1 MTPAR
6 TRTPAPRTPATGSPA
21 RLEVSITPGRGPGTL
36 AGRLAAG
43 PARSGRLIARLDPRR
58 APGWVQALL
67 VLAASRV
74 LVWYVGYRAASL
86 AAPHADGT
94 PWGYLEIANNWD
106 GTWYQRVAAQG
117 YPDLLPYDAT
127 GAVAPS
133 TWAFYPLFPW
143 LVRFVT
149 QATGLSWTPAATVV
163 ALACSAGTVVVIRS
177 LLARP
182 AGPKV
187 AIWAVALLC
196 FFPAAAVL
204 QLPYAESTAILLL
217 ASVFWM
223 LQRRRY
229 LTAVPLLLLVGLA
242 RPIAVPLAAVL
253 VLHLLRELWATRS
266 LTACVRPLAACVAA
280 VIAAVEWPLIAWSRT
295 GVRDAYT
302 LTMAAW
308 RTPRRVVPFRPW
320 WDASQL
326 FLGHVIG
333 PTLLLAAIA
342 GLAWWLTRPSARLIG
357 PDLRAWCACYGV
369 YLLAVLDSFTS
380 LPRYLLPM
388 FPLGALLAASARS
401 RAFRLA
407 VTAAF
412 AVLLVIWMLAVWRSR
427 IWAP

>member
-1 MTPAR
+1 MTPAI
-6 TRTPAPRTPATGSPA
+6 TPAIASTPD
-21 RLEVSITPGRGPGTL
+21 RLEVSTTTPGRSIGTI
-36 AGRLAAG
+36 AGRLATG
-43 PARSGRLIARLDPRR
+43 PARSARTLRRLDPRR
-58 APGWVQALL
+58 APDWLQALL

-86 AAPHADGT
+86 AGPHPDGT
-94 PWGYLEIANNWD
+94 SWGYLEIANNWD
-106 GTWYQRVAAQG
+106 GTWYQRVATEG
-117 YPDLLPYDAT
+117 YPDRLPYDAT
-127 GAVAPS
+127 GAVAPN
-133 TWAFYPLFPW
+133 TWAFYPLFPR
-143 LVRFVT
+143 LVSYLMQLT
-149 QATGLSWTPAATVV
+149 DLSWTAAATVV
-163 ALACSAGTVVVIRS
+163 ALACSAGAVVVIRS
-177 LLARP
+177 LLARL
-182 AGPKV
+182 AGPTV
-187 AIWAVALLC
+187 AIWAVALFC

-253 VLHLLRELWATRS
+253 MLHLLRELWATRRPADC
-266 LTACVRPLAACVAA
+266 LRPLVATAAAA
-280 VIAAVEWPLIAWSRT
+280 LAAVEWPLIAWYRT

-326 FLGHVIG
+326 FLGHVLG
-333 PTLLLAAIA
+333 PILLLSAVA
-342 GLAWWLTRPSARLIG
+342 GLAWWIARPSARVIG
-357 PDLRAWCACYGV
+357 PELRAWCACYAV

-388 FPLGALLAASARS
+388 FPLGALLVASSRS

-407 VTAAF
+407 LSAGF